1 MSEMI
6 QAGVASESGPAI
18 RRVQRPTPGDGQV
31 LAQVAAAGM
40 NRADLNASKGAATDA
55 KGVDIVVDMV
65 SGPSLN
71 LCMRAAAVRGRV
83 INVGGLGGVKA
94 EFDFDLHAAKRLDY
108 IGVTFRTR
116 TLAEV
121 WEIVTRM
128 RADLWGHV
136 MAGRLSLPIDHEFP
150 LAEAAAAHQR
160 MATNAHFGKIVLIP

>member
-1 MSEMI
+1 MG
-6 QAGVASESGPAI
+6 AGLISGSSSNAERRSRLAEFGATLVIDPADASWPEAL
-18 RRVQRPTPGDGQV
+18 R
-31 LAQVAAAGM
+31 
-40 NRADLNASKGAATDA
+40 AATDA

-65 SGPSLN
+65 SGPTLN

-83 INVGGLGGVKA
+83 INVGRLGGVKA

-121 WEIVTRM
+121 REIVTRM

-160 MATNAHFGKIVLIP
+160 MATNEHFGKIVLIP

>member
-1 MSEMI
+1 M
-6 QAGVASESGPAI
+6 
-18 RRVQRPTPGDGQV
+18 
-31 LAQVAAAGM
+31 
-40 NRADLNASKGAATDA
+40 
-55 KGVDIVVDMV
+55 
-65 SGPSLN
+65 
-71 LCMRAAAVRGRV
+71 RGRV
-83 INVGGLGGVKA
+83 INVGRLGGVKA

-121 WEIVTRM
+121 REIVTRM

-160 MATNAHFGKIVLIP
+160 MATNEHFGKIVLIP